1 MKTPRRNPTKLT
13 RLKKP
18 AARGHGSSA
27 ADLEHQLDRRTR
39 ELAEAREQQAATSEI
54 LRVISRAPTDVQP
67 TFDAIAAS
75 ATRLCDALNALV
87 IRFDGQLMHLAAHHN
102 VSPDRLDVLE
112 RIYPIPASRGSVAGR
127 SILSRVAVHV
137 ADIAH
142 DREYTLP
149 IGTTIG
155 YRTAL
160 AVPMLHDGAAMGAIV
175 VARDRVAPFSDR
187 HIALLQTF
195 ADQAVIAIENVRL
208 FEDVREKSGALIE
221 ANAQLS
227 ESLQQ
232 QTATADV
239 LKVISRSTF
248 DLQAVFDTLVESAA
262 RLCDATQ
269 ATIWRQDGEPYKL
282 ASNYGYSREFEEF
295 CRQNPIFPRRTQ
307 GTIAAR
313 TVLAGKT
320 VHIPDIQADPE
331 FSGSGYLIRAG
342 FRTGIG
348 VPLLREGVPIGVFVL
363 TRPVVKPFTEKQIE
377 LVTTFADQ
385 AVIAIENVRLV
396 NELRESL
403 QQQTATADVL
413 KVISRSTFDLQAV
426 LDALTESAARLCGAD
441 HALLF
446 RRDGN
451 TCYLAANYGRSPQF
465 EEYFKLHPI
474 GINRGSMTG
483 RTVLEGKVVHIPDAQ
498 TDPEYAMAELIRLD
512 PYRTMLGVPLLREG
526 NPIGVITLTR
536 AMVQPFT
543 EQQIQVVT
551 TFADQA
557 VIAIENARLLS
568 ELQQRTEDL
577 SETLQ
582 QQTAASEVLRVISRS
597 AFDLQP
603 VFQSVAESSLRL
615 CGADRA
621 FIFRFDGELLRMAVA
636 YNAPPEFAEWVA
648 QHPIRPGRHS
658 GSAR

>member
-1 MKTPRRNPTKLT
+1 MPQYSYT
-13 RLKKP
+13 
-18 AARGHGSSA
+18 
-27 ADLEHQLDRRTR
+27 DLEEKLARAQR
-39 ELAEAREQQAATSEI
+39 ERDEAREQQAATSEI
-54 LRVISRAPTDVQP
+54 LRVISRAPTDVHP

-112 RIYPIPASRGSVAGR
+112 RIYPIPTSRGSVAGR

-137 ADIAH
+137 ADITH

-282 ASNYGYSREFEEF
+282 ASNSREFEEF

-320 VHIPDIQADPE
+320 VHIPDVLADPE

-385 AVIAIENVRLV
+385 AVIAIENVRLL
-396 NELRESL
+396 NELS
-403 QQQTATADVL
+403 
-413 KVISRSTFDLQAV
+413 
-426 LDALTESAARLCGAD
+426 ESAAAAD
-441 HALLF
+441 RH
-446 RRDGN
+446 RR
-451 TCYLAANYGRSPQF
+451 R
-465 EEYFKLHPI
+465 
-474 GINRGSMTG
+474 
-483 RTVLEGKVVHIPDAQ
+483 AQ
-498 TDPEYAMAELIRLD
+498 GHQP
-512 PYRTMLGVPLLREG
+512 LG
-526 NPIGVITLTR
+526 
-536 AMVQPFT
+536 
-543 EQQIQVVT
+543 
-551 TFADQA
+551 
-557 VIAIENARLLS
+557 
-568 ELQQRTEDL
+568 
-577 SETLQ
+577 
-582 QQTAASEVLRVISRS
+582 
-597 AFDLQP
+597 LQP
-603 VFQSVAESSLRL
+603 SDCSRYANGVGGTTLRS
-615 CGADRA
+615 GS
-621 FIFRFDGELLRMAVA
+621 
-636 YNAPPEFAEWVA
+636 
-648 QHPIRPGRHS
+648 GRHYS
-658 GSAR
+658 SERPCLLLCHDPQLSTGTQRVHEKRAA

>member
-1 MKTPRRNPTKLT
+1 MGRRRTTSRKPAKAQQTSKAK
-13 RLKKP
+13 KKP
-18 AARGHGSSA
+18 ARNRRHSVRK
-27 ADLEHQLDRRTR
+27 DTEVTQLAR
-39 ELAEAREQQAATSEI
+39 ELREAREQQAATLEVLKI
-54 LRVISRAPTDVQP
+54 ISSSPGDLTPV
-67 TFDAIAAS
+67 FDAILER
-75 ATRLCDALNALV
+75 ATQLCEATHGHV
-87 IRFDGQLMHLAAHHN
+87 WRFDGEQLYAVAVRGDPQFVGWLRQHSPVRPIAGSAA
-102 VSPDRLDVLE
+102 E
-112 RIYPIPASRGSVAGR
+112 RIARGERFVHVTDRREEDAYRDNQIFHELVDTSGIRASLSVALR
-127 SILSRVAVHV
+127 R
-137 ADIAH
+137 D
-142 DREYTLP
+142 ETLL
-149 IGTTIG
+149 GMLNV
-155 YRTAL
+155 YRQE
-160 AVPMLHDGAAMGAIV
+160 V
-175 VARDRVAPFSDR
+175 RPFSDKQ
-187 HIALLQTF
+187 IDLVENF
-195 ADQAVIAIENVRL
+195 AAQAVIAIENTRL
-208 FEDVREKSGALIE
+208 LNELRERTED
-221 ANAQLS
+221 LS

-239 LKVISRSTF
+239 LKVISRSAF
-248 DLQAVFDTLVESAA
+248 DLQAVLETLVENAVSLCSA
-262 RLCDATQ
+262 DKGF
-269 ATIWRQDGEPYKL
+269 IYRQDGELYRVA
-282 ASNYGYSREFEEF
+282 ASFGHAPDFIEVVKR
-295 CRQNPIFPRRTQ
+295 NPIQKDRTSAT
-307 GTIAAR
+307 GRA
-313 TVLAGKT
+313 VLEQRV
-320 VHIPDIQADPE
+320 VHIPDILADPE
-331 FSGSGYLIRAG
+331 YRWAEKHRGEEEMH
-342 FRTGIG
+342 RTIVA
-348 VPLLREGVPIGVFVL
+348 VPMLREGVVLGVIVIRR
-363 TRPVVKPFTEKQIE
+363 TRVQPFAEKQID
-377 LVTTFADQ
+377 LLTTFAEQ
-385 AVIAIENVRLV
+385 AVIAIENTRLL

-474 GINRGSMTG
+474 GVNRGSMTG

-582 QQTAASEVLRVISRS
+582 QQTAASEVLQVISRS
-597 AFDLQP
+597 
-603 VFQSVAESSLRL
+603 V
-615 CGADRA
+615 
-621 FIFRFDGELLRMAVA
+621 
-636 YNAPPEFAEWVA
+636 
-648 QHPIRPGRHS
+648 
-658 GSAR
+658 